1 MKMIK
6 TTILEQICQRSRT
19 LYYFCKKQSMAD
31 HIDKGIRKI
40 LEVSAIYTFY
50 QNLVYPKSEHLRYI
64 RDFVQPFPNAKIMD
78 IGCGP
83 GTIVDYLLEVVP
95 EIDYIGYDF
104 NEQYIK
110 QASQKYGDKAKFVC
124 KRVAYVD
131 VDQAN
136 KYDIVM
142 ANAILHHLN
151 DEEAEHLYA
160 TAFHV
165 LKPGGCLITFD
176 PVFIPN
182 QNAFAK
188 WIIKK
193 DRGQNTRTE
202 QEHLNLSKKYFGR
215 NETYVDH
222 KFLRIPYTIII
233 GKHFK

>member
-1 MKMIK
+1 MNKSNK
-6 TTILEQICQRSRT
+6 DVR
-19 LYYFCKKQSMAD
+19 LYVTFAKKQIMPD

-40 LEVSAIYTFY
+40 LELPFIYTFY
-50 QNLVYPKSEHLRYI
+50 QNLVYPKKSHLRYI
-64 RDFVQPFPNAKIMD
+64 RDFVQPFPNANIMD

-83 GTIVDYLLEVVP
+83 GTVVDYLLEVTP
-95 EIDYIGYDF
+95 EVNYIGYDF
-104 NEQYIK
+104 NEQYIE
-110 QASQKYGDKAKFVC
+110 QAKQKYGFKAKFEC
-124 KRVAYVD
+124 KRVSNVD
-131 VDQAN
+131 SDQAN

-151 DEEAEHLYA
+151 DEEADHLYA
-160 TAFHV
+160 TAYHS
-165 LKPGGCLITFD
+165 LKPGGFLVTFD

-202 QEHLNLSKKYFGR
+202 QEQLAIAQKHFKK
-215 NETYVDH
+215 NETYIDH
-222 KFLRIPYTIII
+222 HFLRMPYTIII